1 MMEIHPT
8 KSAISLLAVSC
19 LIAVV
24 IEYTYVNSVT
34 GCMTHKFCTY
44 ICAMY
49 DNNMVQDARWC
60 LTPFMLTVLN
70 LAAGWCVISRGL
82 QAGLCVHNLFHY
94 KCTQARA
101 ISNLI
106 HWFMMHVLQECTL
119 AEMQWHKL
127 CTLWKCPLHFHYTCF
142 MFTTMEAYGSSN

>member
-1 MMEIHPT
+1 MMEVHPA

-70 LAAGWCVISRGL
+70 LAAG
-82 QAGLCVHNLFHY
+82 
-94 KCTQARA
+94 
-101 ISNLI
+101 
-106 HWFMMHVLQECTL
+106 
-119 AEMQWHKL
+119 
-127 CTLWKCPLHFHYTCF
+127 
-142 MFTTMEAYGSSN
+142 